1 MSKEQ
6 EAAMVEALVAKQMGE
21 REFAQFCDMER
32 EILSADFEETF
43 DVEDWEPVLETFQNR
58 FAVEEGLYRNVQA
71 LFLYRSRQK

>member
-43 DVEDWEPVLETFQNR
+43 DVEDWEPVLETF
-58 FAVEEGLYRNVQA
+58 
-71 LFLYRSRQK
+71 